1 MTDEMTETRP
11 DYDEA
16 DEACVANALRQAF
29 AEAISVLIEALP
41 DDRTRRIEI
50 PEVMAAETRAREAL
64 GRQRMN

>member
-1 MTDEMTETRP
+1 MTETRP
-11 DYDEA
+11 DCDEA
-16 DEACVANALRQAF
+16 DEAPVANALRQAF

-41 DDRTRRIEI
+41 DDRTRRIVI

>member
-1 MTDEMTETRP
+1 
-11 DYDEA
+11 
-16 DEACVANALRQAF
+16 LRQAF